1 MDKSISNLEQ
11 LQENQQTDFQNK
23 IIQVVAFSFNKEFVP
38 IFSQKKNQWRICVWC
53 LRYRHYRHAWFRKW
67 RICSKIIKLDTKQLI
82 QSKQIDLNKITKL
95 LWLILSRNDFT
106 SLIKDVV
113 NNLDNKNYQTAINKD
128 NHDLQN
134 AEKFLLKIA
143 TENINENKARKLYEH
158 LIEPKVDKLTSAIGK
173 GKDKRNN
180 VSDILNN
187 IKLSIFEGCYYY
199 YFDKPKITE
208 ESIAERTKLRRQR
221 LNMVKEKEKNKQ

>member
-1 MDKSISNLEQ
+1 MEKSISNLEQ

-23 IIQVVAFSFNKEFVP
+23 IIQVVYQLFNSFSFNKEFVP
-38 IFSQKKNQWRICVWC
+38 IFSQKKKKNQWRICVWC

-95 LWLILSRNDFT
+95 LWLKLSRNDFT

-128 NHDLQN
+128 NYDLQN
-134 AEKFLLKIA
+134 AEKFLL
-143 TENINENKARKLYEH
+143 
-158 LIEPKVDKLTSAIGK
+158 
-173 GKDKRNN
+173 
-180 VSDILNN
+180 
-187 IKLSIFEGCYYY
+187 
-199 YFDKPKITE
+199 
-208 ESIAERTKLRRQR
+208 
-221 LNMVKEKEKNKQ
+221 